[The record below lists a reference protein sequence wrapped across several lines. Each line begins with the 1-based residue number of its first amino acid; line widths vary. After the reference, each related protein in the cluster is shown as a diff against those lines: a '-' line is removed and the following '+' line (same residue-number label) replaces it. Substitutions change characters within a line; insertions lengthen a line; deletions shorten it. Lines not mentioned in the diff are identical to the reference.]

1 MVIDARGKPDTE
13 KDQQLAD
20 LTLAAADK
28 NKAVAAARLRLQAF
42 ELDEQWH
49 PERERTPRATEARRP
64 GGAVQPCSWRT
75 VIDDEREDV
84 QAAALDVLLH
94 TVKATCEGLIEAVA
108 NSPHVHHDD
117 GDDEGPRVVA
127 RLQAVI
133 EEIDGA

>member
-49 PERERTPRATEARRP
+49 PEREDAARNRSAAARR
-64 GGAVQPCSWRT
+64 R
-75 VIDDEREDV
+75 R
-84 QAAALDVLLH
+84 AAVLLEDRDRRR
-94 TVKATCEGLIEAVA
+94 T
-108 NSPHVHHDD
+108 
-117 GDDEGPRVVA
+117 
-127 RLQAVI
+127 
-133 EEIDGA
+133 

>member
-1 MVIDARGKPDTE
+1 M
-13 KDQQLAD
+13 
-20 LTLAAADK
+20 
-28 NKAVAAARLRLQAF
+28 
-42 ELDEQWH
+42 
-49 PERERTPRATEARRP
+49 
-64 GGAVQPCSWRT
+64 
-75 VIDDEREDV
+75 IDDEREDV